1 MEIKYSLEIF
11 ELSVDIFQIS
21 ISSFYIC
28 KITTDLLNEFLHTL
42 DDMFVELKK
51 IKKNIYLI

>member
-51 IKKNIYLI
+51 I